1 MTSTPDQTPRNQL
14 YAAASRLRAMR
25 FPAAMTA
32 TSSTAA
38 LIGARL
44 PLAQL
49 LEAVASN
56 ALENDHEEC
65 ARWCSPDTC
74 DLSAALAV
82 ARAITP

>member
-1 MTSTPDQTPRNQL
+1 
-14 YAAASRLRAMR
+14 
-25 FPAAMTA
+25 MTA

-38 LIGARL
+38 LVGARL

-49 LEAVASN
+49 LEAVASS

-65 ARWCSPDTC
+65 ASWCSPETC

-82 ARAITP
+82 GRQINAA